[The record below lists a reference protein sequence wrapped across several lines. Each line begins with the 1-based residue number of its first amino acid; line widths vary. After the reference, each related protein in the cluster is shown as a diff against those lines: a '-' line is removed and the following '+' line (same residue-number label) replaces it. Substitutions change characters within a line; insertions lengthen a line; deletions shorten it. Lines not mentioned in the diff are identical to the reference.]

1 MLPQKPLP
9 RKFRL
14 FNRAV
19 LILLGLICI
28 IQCSR
33 CAFGEKDEAD
43 TFQTDIPEDAS
54 DAKDSLPQRDLPD
67 SVEPSHIEQKIS
79 QAVNLDHVYAQKDT
93 GLAHAMDTYLRRFH
107 PDNALYVA
115 VDAKTNEI
123 LAWGERK
130 DSAVQSKPDYLSRA
144 TFPAASLA
152 KTITIAAAFD
162 SKRYSINSEIPI
174 IGSAHTLYKRQLK
187 VPENYHGPTV
197 PVHFAFAKSYNPPIA
212 LMGMNVGAQRLKS
225 AAAKLGF
232 NRNYPQGIPDKSF
245 YAPPDTGYGLAEV
258 ACGFTQE
265 TTLSPLQAAAM
276 MRAIVTKKALE
287 IPWERNGASGHAPTK
302 PVKLDTEKFSENAYM
317 GLRKALLATAT
328 EGTSRKHMTTRNIS
342 RRFFEDLDI
351 GGKTGSLDGEN
362 PKGRYDWFMGFAQ
375 SKSNPD
381 KAIIL
386 VIMQAHGAYRTQ
398 VASQVAALLINYWG
412 KRELK

>member
-19 LILLGLICI
+19 LILLGLVCI

-130 DSAVQSKPDYLSRA
+130 
-144 TFPAASLA
+144 
-152 KTITIAAAFD
+152 
-162 SKRYSINSEIPI
+162 
-174 IGSAHTLYKRQLK
+174 
-187 VPENYHGPTV
+187 
-197 PVHFAFAKSYNPPIA
+197 
-212 LMGMNVGAQRLKS
+212 
-225 AAAKLGF
+225 
-232 NRNYPQGIPDKSF
+232 
-245 YAPPDTGYGLAEV
+245 
-258 ACGFTQE
+258 
-265 TTLSPLQAAAM
+265 
-276 MRAIVTKKALE
+276 
-287 IPWERNGASGHAPTK
+287 
-302 PVKLDTEKFSENAYM
+302 
-317 GLRKALLATAT
+317 
-328 EGTSRKHMTTRNIS
+328 
-342 RRFFEDLDI
+342 
-351 GGKTGSLDGEN
+351 
-362 PKGRYDWFMGFAQ
+362 
-375 SKSNPD
+375 
-381 KAIIL
+381 
-386 VIMQAHGAYRTQ
+386 
-398 VASQVAALLINYWG
+398 
-412 KRELK
+412 